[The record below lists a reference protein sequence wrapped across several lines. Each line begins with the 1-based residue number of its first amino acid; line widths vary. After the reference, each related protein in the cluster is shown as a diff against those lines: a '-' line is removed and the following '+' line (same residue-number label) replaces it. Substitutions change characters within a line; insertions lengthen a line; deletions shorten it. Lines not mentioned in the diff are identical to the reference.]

1 MIKRGKRL
9 IFEEIKL
16 NQGGGRFI
24 LNIIPEKTGSF
35 VDIKVI
41 GVGGGGGNAV
51 NRMIEENINGVKYI
65 STNTD
70 AQVLALSNAEQ
81 KIQIGA
87 RITMGL
93 GSGSNP
99 EIGKRAAEE
108 DKDKISKALEGSD
121 MVFITAGMGG
131 GTGTGGSPVIAQIS
145 KELGAL
151 TVAVVTMPFSF
162 EGVKRRKQAEEG
174 IKLLKEYVDTLIVI
188 PNDRL
193 LQIIAENTP
202 VLEAFK
208 AADEILLHGIR
219 GISEIVVEPG
229 LINVDFADVKMIM
242 ENAGTAI
249 MGIGRATGENRATEA
264 AYNAVNSS
272 LLGTKITDA
281 KGILFNIS
289 GGKNMTL
296 YEVNQAAEI
305 IQEAANPD
313 ANIIFGAV
321 INEVLGEDIRIT
333 VIATGFEETPS
344 VAEEQFKEEI
354 EESVKVKSEKMEG
367 KKEINKEVIQNDVNY
382 DDLEI
387 PTFLRKNR

>member
-1 MIKRGKRL
+1 M
-9 IFEEIKL
+9 
-16 NQGGGRFI
+16 N
-24 LNIIPEKTGSF
+24 NITERPGSF

-51 NRMIEENINGVKYI
+51 NRMIDEKISGVKYI
-65 STNTD
+65 SANTD

-81 KIQIGA
+81 KIQIGS

-99 EIGKRAAEE
+99 DIGKRAAEE

-151 TVAVVTMPFSF
+151 TVGVVTKPFTF
-162 EGVKRRKQAEEG
+162 EGIKRQRQAEEG

-208 AADEILLHGIR
+208 VADELLLHGIQ

-242 ENAGTAI
+242 EDAGTAI
-249 MGIGRATGENRATEA
+249 MGIGRANGENRAAEA
-264 AYNAVNSS
+264 AHNAVNSS

-281 KGILFNIS
+281 RGILFNIS

-296 YEVNQAAEI
+296 FEVNQAAEI
-305 IQEAANPD
+305 VQEAANGD

-321 INEVLGEDIRIT
+321 INEALGEDVRIT
-333 VIATGFEETPS
+333 VIATGFDESSADIDEVEKPQINDRVIS
-344 VAEEQFKEEI
+344 QDKEANIGVAKEKEED
-354 EESVKVKSEKMEG
+354 
-367 KKEINKEVIQNDVNY
+367 KETIKNDVDY

-387 PTFLRKNR
+387 PTFLRKNK

>member
-1 MIKRGKRL
+1 MRKGGL
-9 IFEEIKL
+9 DL
-16 NQGGGRFI
+16 NTV
-24 LNIIPEKTGSF
+24 PEKIGSF
-35 VDIKVI
+35 VDIKII

-51 NRMIEENINGVKYI
+51 NRMIEEGINGVKHI
-65 STNTD
+65 SANTD

-81 KIQIGA
+81 KIQVGT

-99 EIGKRAAEE
+99 EIGKRAVEE
-108 DKDKISKALEGSD
+108 DRDKISKVLEGAD

-131 GTGTGGSPVIAQIS
+131 GTGTGGSPIIAQIS

-162 EGVKRRKQAEEG
+162 EGIRRKKQAEEG

-193 LQIIAENTP
+193 LQIIAQDTP
-202 VLEAFK
+202 VLDAFK
-208 AADEILLHGIR
+208 VADEILLHGIK

-249 MGIGRATGENRATEA
+249 MGIGRSSGENRAAEA

-281 KGILFNIS
+281 RGILFNIS

-296 YEVNQAAEI
+296 FEVNQAAEI

-321 INEVLGEDIRIT
+321 INESLGEDIRIT
-333 VIATGFEETPS
+333 VIATGFEEAPGTE
-344 VAEEQFKEEI
+344 EEQLREVISEPAKSQEKVIEI
-354 EESVKVKSEKMEG
+354 ERVLPQENV
-367 KKEINKEVIQNDVNY
+367 NDYNY

>member
-1 MIKRGKRL
+1 M
-9 IFEEIKL
+9 
-16 NQGGGRFI
+16 NSM
-24 LNIIPEKTGSF
+24 PEKTDSF
-35 VDIKVI
+35 VYIKVI

-51 NRMIEENINGVKYI
+51 NRMIEEGINGVKYV

-81 KIQIGA
+81 KIQIGT

-99 EIGKRAAEE
+99 VIGRQATEE
-108 DKDKISKALEGSD
+108 DKDKISKALEGAD

-131 GTGTGGSPVIAQIS
+131 GTGTGGSPVIAQIA

-151 TVAVVTMPFSF
+151 TVAVVTLPFSF
-162 EGVKRRKQAEEG
+162 EGIKRQKQALEG
-174 IKLLKEYVDTLIVI
+174 VALLKESVDTLIVI

-193 LQIIAENTP
+193 LQIIAQDTP

-208 AADEILLHGIR
+208 VADEILLHGIR
-219 GISEIVVEPG
+219 GISEIVVESG

-249 MGIGRATGENRATEA
+249 MGIGKSSGKNRATEA

-272 LLGTKITDA
+272 LLGTKITNA
-281 KGILFNIS
+281 RGILFNIS

-305 IQEAANPD
+305 IQEAANVD

-321 INEVLGEDIRIT
+321 INDTLGEDIRLT
-333 VIATGFEETPS
+333 VIATGFDEAHSEEEAPMREDTETLAG
-344 VAEEQFKEEI
+344 VKEE
-354 EESVKVKSEKMEG
+354 KVEVEKIVSGEPT
-367 KKEINKEVIQNDVNY
+367 QNDFNY
-382 DDLEI
+382 DDLEV
-387 PTFLRKNR
+387 PTFLRKKRK

>member
-1 MIKRGKRL
+1 
-9 IFEEIKL
+9 L
-16 NQGGGRFI
+16 N
-24 LNIIPEKTGSF
+24 NITERPGSF

-51 NRMIEENINGVKYI
+51 NRMIDEKISGVKYI
-65 STNTD
+65 SANTD

-81 KIQIGA
+81 KIQIGS

-99 EIGKRAAEE
+99 DIGKRAAEE

-151 TVAVVTMPFSF
+151 TVGVVTKPFTF
-162 EGVKRRKQAEEG
+162 EGIKRQRQAEEG

-208 AADEILLHGIR
+208 VADELLLHGIQ

-242 ENAGTAI
+242 EDAGTAI
-249 MGIGRATGENRATEA
+249 MGIGRANGENRAAEA
-264 AYNAVNSS
+264 AHNAVNSS

-281 KGILFNIS
+281 RGILFNIS

-296 YEVNQAAEI
+296 FEVNQAAEI
-305 IQEAANPD
+305 VQEAANGD

-321 INEVLGEDIRIT
+321 INEALGEDVRIT
-333 VIATGFEETPS
+333 VIATGFDESSADIDEVEKPQINDRVIS
-344 VAEEQFKEEI
+344 QDKEANIGVAKEKEED
-354 EESVKVKSEKMEG
+354 
-367 KKEINKEVIQNDVNY
+367 KETIKNDVDY

-387 PTFLRKNR
+387 PTFLRKNK

>member
-1 MIKRGKRL
+1 M
-9 IFEEIKL
+9 
-16 NQGGGRFI
+16 N
-24 LNIIPEKTGSF
+24 NITERPSSF

-51 NRMIEENINGVKYI
+51 NRMIDEKISGVKYI
-65 STNTD
+65 SANTD

-81 KIQIGA
+81 KIQIGS

-99 EIGKRAAEE
+99 DIGKRAAEE

-151 TVAVVTMPFSF
+151 TVGVVTRPFTF
-162 EGVKRRKQAEEG
+162 EGIKRQRQAEEG

-208 AADEILLHGIR
+208 VADELLLHGIQ

-242 ENAGTAI
+242 EDAGTAI
-249 MGIGRATGENRATEA
+249 MGIGRANGENRAAEA
-264 AYNAVNSS
+264 AHNAVNSS

-281 KGILFNIS
+281 RGILFNIS

-296 YEVNQAAEI
+296 FEVNQAAEI
-305 IQEAANPD
+305 VQEAANGD

-321 INEVLGEDIRIT
+321 INEALGEDVRIT
-333 VIATGFEETPS
+333 VIATGFDESSADIDEVERPQINDRVIS
-344 VAEEQFKEEI
+344 QDKEANIGVAKEKEEDR
-354 EESVKVKSEKMEG
+354 ETVK
-367 KKEINKEVIQNDVNY
+367 NDVDYN
-382 DDLEI
+382 DLEI
-387 PTFLRKNR
+387 PTFLRKNK

>member
-1 MIKRGKRL
+1 MNNL
-9 IFEEIKL
+9 
-16 NQGGGRFI
+16 
-24 LNIIPEKTGSF
+24 PERPGSF

-51 NRMIEENINGVKYI
+51 NRMIEESINGVKYI

-81 KIQIGA
+81 KIQLGS

-99 EIGKRAAEE
+99 DIGKRAAEE
-108 DKDKISKALEGSD
+108 DRDKISKALEGSD

-151 TVAVVTMPFSF
+151 TVAVVTKPFTF
-162 EGVKRRKQAEEG
+162 EGVKRSKQSEEG
-174 IKLLKEYVDTLIVI
+174 IKLLKEFVDTLIVI

-193 LQIIAENTP
+193 LQVIAENTP

-208 AADEILLHGIR
+208 VADELLLHGIQ

-249 MGIGRATGENRATEA
+249 MGIGRANGENRASEA

-281 KGILFNIS
+281 RGILFNIS

-296 YEVNQAAEI
+296 FEVNQAAEI

-313 ANIIFGAV
+313 ANIIFGSV
-321 INEVLGEDIRIT
+321 INESLGEDLRIT
-333 VIATGFEETPS
+333 VIATGFDELSAEEKEREQTKDRITSQNEKEKVERVERKEEETKS
-344 VAEEQFKEEI
+344 EEI
-354 EESVKVKSEKMEG
+354 P
-367 KKEINKEVIQNDVNY
+367 NKEPVKNDVDY
-382 DDLEI
+382 SDLEI

>member
-1 MIKRGKRL
+1 M
-9 IFEEIKL
+9 
-16 NQGGGRFI
+16 
-24 LNIIPEKTGSF
+24 NIVPEKTGSF
-35 VDIKVI
+35 VDIKII

-51 NRMIEENINGVKYI
+51 NRMIEEGINGVKHI

-87 RITMGL
+87 RITMGM

-108 DKDKISKALEGSD
+108 DRDKISKALEGSD

-131 GTGTGGSPVIAQIS
+131 GTGTGGSPIIAQIS

-162 EGVKRRKQAEEG
+162 EGIKRRKQAEEG
-174 IKLLKEYVDTLIVI
+174 IKLLKEIVDTLIVI

-193 LQIIAENTP
+193 LQIIAKDTP
-202 VLEAFK
+202 MLEAFK
-208 AADEILLHGIR
+208 VADEILLHGIR
-219 GISEIVVEPG
+219 GISEIVIEPG

-249 MGIGRATGENRATEA
+249 MGIGRSTGENRAAEA

-272 LLGTKITDA
+272 LLGMKITDA
-281 KGILFNIS
+281 RGILFNIS

-321 INEVLGEDIRIT
+321 INESLGEDIRIT
-333 VIATGFEETPS
+333 VIATGFEEAPIIE
-344 VAEEQFKEEI
+344 EEQI
-354 EESVKVKSEKMEG
+354 G
-367 KKEINKEVIQNDVNY
+367 EVIREPIKTPEEKNKNPEIPLKVHVQNEYNY

-387 PTFLRKNR
+387 PTFLRKNK

>member
-1 MIKRGKRL
+1 MK
-9 IFEEIKL
+9 
-16 NQGGGRFI
+16 GGLI
-24 LNIIPEKTGSF
+24 LNNIPEKSGSF

-51 NRMIEENINGVKYI
+51 NRMIEEMINGVKYI

-81 KIQIGA
+81 KIQIGS

-99 EIGKRAAEE
+99 DIGKRAAEE

-131 GTGTGGSPVIAQIS
+131 GTGTGGGPVIAQIS

-151 TVAVVTMPFSF
+151 TVGVVTKPFTF
-162 EGVKRRKQAEEG
+162 EGIKRSRQAEEG

-208 AADEILLHGIR
+208 VADELLLHGIK

-249 MGIGRATGENRATEA
+249 MGIGRANGENRAAEA
-264 AYNAVNSS
+264 AFNAVNSS

-281 KGILFNIS
+281 RGILFNIS

-296 YEVNQAAEI
+296 FEVNQAAEI
-305 IQEAANPD
+305 IQEAANSD

-321 INEVLGEDIRIT
+321 INEALGEDIRIT
-333 VIATGFEETPS
+333 VIATGFDALTTGDQEDGHLKERVVTT
-344 VAEEQFKEEI
+344 EKEKEEKI
-354 EESVKVKSEKMEG
+354 EAEKEES
-367 KKEINKEVIQNDVNY
+367 KEPIHNDVDYN
-382 DDLEI
+382 DLEI

>member
-1 MIKRGKRL
+1 M
-9 IFEEIKL
+9 
-16 NQGGGRFI
+16 NTV
-24 LNIIPEKTGSF
+24 PEKIGSF
-35 VDIKVI
+35 VDIKII

-51 NRMIEENINGVKYI
+51 NRMIEEGINGVKHI
-65 STNTD
+65 SANTD

-81 KIQIGA
+81 KIQVGT

-99 EIGKRAAEE
+99 EIGKRAVEE
-108 DKDKISKALEGSD
+108 DRDKISKVLEGAD

-131 GTGTGGSPVIAQIS
+131 GTGTGGSPIIAQIS

-162 EGVKRRKQAEEG
+162 EGIRRKKQAEEG

-193 LQIIAENTP
+193 LQIIAQDTP
-202 VLEAFK
+202 VLDAFK
-208 AADEILLHGIR
+208 VADEILLHGIK

-249 MGIGRATGENRATEA
+249 MGIGRSSGENRAAEA

-281 KGILFNIS
+281 RGILFNIS

-296 YEVNQAAEI
+296 FEVNQAAEI

-321 INEVLGEDIRIT
+321 INESLGEDIRIT
-333 VIATGFEETPS
+333 VIATGFEEAPGTE
-344 VAEEQFKEEI
+344 EEQLREVISEPAKSQEKVIEI
-354 EESVKVKSEKMEG
+354 ERVLPQETV
-367 KKEINKEVIQNDVNY
+367 NDYNY

-387 PTFLRKNR
+387 PTFLRKNRQ

>member
-1 MIKRGKRL
+1 M
-9 IFEEIKL
+9 
-16 NQGGGRFI
+16 NTM
-24 LNIIPEKTGSF
+24 PERPMSF

-51 NRMIEENINGVKYI
+51 NRMIEERINGVKYI
-65 STNTD
+65 SANTD

-81 KIQIGA
+81 KIQIGS

-99 EIGKRAAEE
+99 AIGKRAAEE
-108 DKDKISKALEGSD
+108 DRDKISKALEGSD

-131 GTGTGGSPVIAQIS
+131 GTGTGGSPVIAQLA

-151 TVAVVTMPFSF
+151 TVGIVTKPFTF
-162 EGVKRRKQAEEG
+162 EGIKRKKQAEEG
-174 IKLLKEYVDTLIVI
+174 IQLLKEYVDTLIVI

-193 LQIIAENTP
+193 LQVISERTP

-208 AADEILLHGIR
+208 VADELLLHGIQ

-249 MGIGRATGENRATEA
+249 MGIGRANGENRATEA
-264 AYNAVNSS
+264 AFSAVNSS

-305 IQEAANPD
+305 IQEAANAD

-321 INEVLGEDIRIT
+321 INESLGEDIRIT
-333 VIATGFEETPS
+333 VIATGFDMLSSDEKEQSETVITEP
-344 VAEEQFKEEI
+344 AKENKPI
-354 EESVKVKSEKMEG
+354 EERTVIERERGSINTEPG
-367 KKEINKEVIQNDVNY
+367 KNDVDY

-387 PTFLRKNR
+387 PTFLRRNK

>member
-1 MIKRGKRL
+1 MEGGL
-9 IFEEIKL
+9 ILK
-16 NQGGGRFI
+16 NT
-24 LNIIPEKTGSF
+24 PERPGSF

-51 NRMIEENINGVKYI
+51 NRMIEENINGVRYI
-65 STNTD
+65 SANTD
-70 AQVLALSNAEQ
+70 AQVLTLSNAEQ
-81 KIQIGA
+81 KIQIGS

-99 EIGKRAAEE
+99 EIGKKAAEE
-108 DKDKISKALEGSD
+108 DKDKISKALEGAD

-151 TVAVVTMPFSF
+151 TVGVVTKPFTF
-162 EGVKRRKQAEEG
+162 EGIKRRKQAEEG
-174 IKLLKEYVDTLIVI
+174 INRLKEYVDTLIVI

-193 LQIIAENTP
+193 LQVIAEDTP

-208 AADEILLHGIR
+208 VADELLLHGIK
-219 GISEIVVEPG
+219 GISEIVVQAG

-242 ENAGTAI
+242 EDAGTAI
-249 MGIGRATGENRATEA
+249 MGIGRASGENRAVEA
-264 AYNAVNSS
+264 AHNAVNSA

-296 YEVNQAAEI
+296 FEVNKAAEI
-305 IQEAANPD
+305 VQEAANED

-321 INEVLGEDIRIT
+321 INESLGEDIRIT
-333 VIATGFEETPS
+333 VIAKGFDEKNPEEK
-344 VAEEQFKEEI
+344 EREQIKERIMETKKEEYV
-354 EESVKVKSEKMEG
+354 ET
-367 KKEINKEVIQNDVNY
+367 KKENNYEIPVANNDYNY
-382 DDLEI
+382 NDLEI

>member
-1 MIKRGKRL
+1 MRKGGL
-9 IFEEIKL
+9 DL
-16 NQGGGRFI
+16 NTV
-24 LNIIPEKTGSF
+24 PEKIGSF
-35 VDIKVI
+35 VDIKII

-51 NRMIEENINGVKYI
+51 NRMIEEGINGVKHI
-65 STNTD
+65 SANTD

-81 KIQIGA
+81 KIQVGT

-99 EIGKRAAEE
+99 EIGKRAVEE
-108 DKDKISKALEGSD
+108 DRDKISKVLEGAD

-131 GTGTGGSPVIAQIS
+131 GTGTGGSPIIAQIS

-162 EGVKRRKQAEEG
+162 EGIRRKKQAEEG

-193 LQIIAENTP
+193 LQIIAQDTP
-202 VLEAFK
+202 VLDAFK
-208 AADEILLHGIR
+208 VADEILLHGIK

-249 MGIGRATGENRATEA
+249 MGIGRSSGENRAAEA

-281 KGILFNIS
+281 RGILFNIS

-296 YEVNQAAEI
+296 FEVNQAAEI

-321 INEVLGEDIRIT
+321 INESLGEDIRIT
-333 VIATGFEETPS
+333 VIATGFEEAPGTE
-344 VAEEQFKEEI
+344 EEQLREVISEPAKSQEKVIEI
-354 EESVKVKSEKMEG
+354 ERVLPQETV
-367 KKEINKEVIQNDVNY
+367 NDYNY

-387 PTFLRKNR
+387 PTFLRKNRQ